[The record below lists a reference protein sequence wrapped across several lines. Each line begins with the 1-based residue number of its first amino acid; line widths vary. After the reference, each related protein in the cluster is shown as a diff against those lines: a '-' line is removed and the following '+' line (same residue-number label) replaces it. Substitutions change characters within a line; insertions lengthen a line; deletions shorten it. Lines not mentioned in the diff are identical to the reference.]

1 MLSLLPQFL
10 SLHERQSI
18 LHITVRVH
26 AQAFQL
32 LIFSILHQAHI
43 ALVDYP

>member
-1 MLSLLPQFL
+1 MLSLLHQCI

-18 LHITVRVH
+18 LHITVRIL

-32 LIFSILHQAHI
+32 LIFRILHQAHI
-43 ALVDYP
+43 ALVDYS